1 MYAPLSAS
9 IAVANDPRATDV
21 DREVLLAPQK
31 VPGHLI
37 YIFIRIK
44 RIQQAYTYLQTFL
57 YEPLWHSL
65 VLLSKAGVSTTTW
78 GSRGVGATT
87 WGSLG

>member
-44 RIQQAYTYLQTFL
+44 THTAGL
-57 YEPLWHSL
+57 YIPANIPL
-65 VLLSKAGVSTTTW
+65 
-78 GSRGVGATT
+78 
-87 WGSLG
+87 